1 MVVNDGVSNE
11 AYVIISFFISL
22 IRMIIKNITSA
33 EGLLESADLVY
44 SRTIPNRWK
53 FLNNLCVIIL
63 KEGSMHCWA

>member
-1 MVVNDGVSNE
+1 MGIIVNDGVSNG

-33 EGLLESADLVY
+33 EGLLESANLVY
-44 SRTIPNRWK
+44 SRSIPNQWK

-63 KEGSMHCWA
+63 KEGSMY